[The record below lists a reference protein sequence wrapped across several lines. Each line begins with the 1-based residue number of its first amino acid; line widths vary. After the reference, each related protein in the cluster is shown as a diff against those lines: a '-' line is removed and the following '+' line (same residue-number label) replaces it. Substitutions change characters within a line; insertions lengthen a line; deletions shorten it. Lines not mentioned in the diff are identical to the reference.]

1 VRDSRITAAI
11 EAAQALIRGTAATAV
26 GEAATQLLDSMRSAA
41 TYRERSKLAA
51 TQTHLLQT
59 GDALLA
65 AFAAALR
72 EKVEA
77 DLGDKSQRGSGS
89 GGPTDW
95 QAVSLVD
102 ESQIDERL
110 SFERIGQFISHESE
124 DELRELTAYMSSM
137 LGHGGS
143 DPDRNPLRGNVIGS
157 ALHQAIEKTSD
168 DTETQRILAKELGVP
183 MARALPGC
191 FRAIVEDLVARG
203 FRKADLTVRATATPA
218 GVAGAGSL
226 LDDAR
231 KAWERSM
238 VGRPPNADGGDALR
252 SWESSILGRHGPID
266 PLPDD
271 LDPQSSSALLDRLI
285 RGGLPGSAGRGPA
298 LPANNA
304 SAQADAELMSLLRR
318 LNGSDTVRD
327 DLRDL
332 PAAPTSSGSGRFG
345 PTTGSGS
352 FAADES
358 SVLRGPGG
366 GPRSGYGELMAAN
379 LIRAHRGELMQ
390 ASQGKLDHMLIEVV
404 SSLFDQILSDSRVA
418 PQMAR
423 QIARLQLPV
432 LRVAMRD
439 TSFFSSRRH
448 PVRRFINRVS
458 ALAAGFSQF
467 DSGPGQNLIAR
478 VGALVTE
485 IVEGDFDQVGLYGEK
500 LLELENVVA
509 ELATVELEA
518 TPAAATLQ
526 AKELEWRLQHR
537 FSQRLHA
544 ALEPL
549 AIPAFLK
556 TFLAQVWGQ
565 VILTATQHD
574 GIDSLADRK
583 FRRTAFDLVVSI
595 QPKRSVEQRAHFLA
609 TLPALMATLNVG
621 IALVEWPPAAREA
634 FFGQLIAEHAGSL
647 KVAPGT
653 ELDHNMMLRQLEA
666 AFRTAVPR
674 SDEPFDEAA
683 AAARGD
689 STVEP
694 HFSADEALSV
704 GLIGEGA
711 VDWSSAFEP
720 VDDGLASVSAEPQAA
735 AAPAATVVSAAAAR
749 AVEPVEPGAF
759 PTLVDP
765 EEAAL
770 PPAIETAPAGLPVAD
785 PDEPTEGPRLR
796 HHLQLGITYRLHLK
810 DQWEKVRLTYMSPGR
825 TLFLFTHGAR
835 DRSTISMTARMLER
849 LCDSRRLKTYE
860 TASLIDRAT
869 DRARRQL
876 AALRPATPASS
887 AA

>member
-1 VRDSRITAAI
+1 MRDSRITAAI

-26 GEAATQLLDSMRSAA
+26 GEAATQLLESMRSAA

-59 GDALLA
+59 RDALLA

-72 EKVEA
+72 KKVEA
-77 DLGDKSQRGSGS
+77 DIGDKSQRGSGS

-137 LGHGGS
+137 LSHGGS
-143 DPDRNPLRGNVIGS
+143 DPDRNPLRGNIIGS

-168 DTETQRILAKELGVP
+168 DTDTQRILAKELGVP
-183 MARALPGC
+183 MARALPAC

-318 LNGSDTVRD
+318 LNGGDTVRD

-332 PAAPTSSGSGRFG
+332 AAAPASSGSGR
-345 PTTGSGS
+345 

-366 GPRSGYGELMAAN
+366 APRSGYGELMAAN

-485 IVEGDFDQVGLYGEK
+485 IVDGDFDQVGLYGEK
-500 LLELENVVA
+500 LLELEKVVA

-574 GIDSLADRK
+574 GIDSPADSK
-583 FRRTAFDLVVSI
+583 FRRTAFDLVASI

-653 ELDHNMMLRQLEA
+653 ELDHNMMLRQPEA
-666 AFRTAVPR
+666 AFRTAVQR
-674 SDEPFDEAA
+674 SDEPFDEAPA
-683 AAARGD
+683 ASRGD
-689 STVEP
+689 NAVEP

-720 VDDGLASVSAEPQAA
+720 VDDGFASMSAEPQAA
-735 AAPAATVVSAAAAR
+735 AAK
-749 AVEPVEPGAF
+749 AVEPVQPGAF

-770 PPAIETAPAGLPVAD
+770 PPAIETAPADLPVAD
-785 PDEPTEGPRLR
+785 ADEPTEGPRLR

-849 LCDSRRLKTYE
+849 LCDTRRLKTYE

-876 AALRPATPASS
+876 AALRPATPASP

>member
-1 VRDSRITAAI
+1 MRDSRITGAI
-11 EAAQALIRGTAATAV
+11 DAAQALIRGTAALAV
-26 GEAATQLLDSMRSAA
+26 GEAATQLLESMRSAA
-41 TYRERSKLAA
+41 TYRDRSKLAA
-51 TQTHLLQT
+51 AQTHLVRT
-59 GDALLA
+59 RESLLA
-65 AFAAALR
+65 AFGQALR
-72 EKVEA
+72 EKVGA
-77 DLGDKSQRGSGS
+77 DLGEKGQARDDSRAA
-89 GGPTDW
+89 GPTDW

-124 DELRELTAYMSSM
+124 AELRELTAYMSAM
-137 LGHGGS
+137 LGHGAS
-143 DPDRNPLRGNVIGS
+143 DPDRNPLRGNIIGS

-168 DTETQRILAKELGVP
+168 DTDTQRILAKELGVP
-183 MARALPGC
+183 MARALPAC
-191 FRAIVEDLVARG
+191 FRAIVEDLAARG
-203 FRKADLTVRATATPA
+203 FRKADLAVRATASPA
-218 GVAGAGSL
+218 GAVAAGSL
-226 LDDAR
+226 LDEAR
-231 KAWERSM
+231 RTWERSM
-238 VGRPPNADGGDALR
+238 VGRPPGLDAATGDALR
-252 SWESSILGRHGPID
+252 SWESSILGRHGHID

-271 LDPQSSSALLDRLI
+271 LDPQSSSALFDRLI
-285 RGGLPGSAGRGPA
+285 RGGLPGSAGRGAAPQ
-298 LPANNA
+298 ANPA
-304 SAQADAELMSLLRR
+304 SAHADAELMSLLRR
-318 LNGSDTVRD
+318 LNGADTVRD

-332 PAAPTSSGSGRFG
+332 PGAPAGNGSGR
-345 PTTGSGS
+345 

-358 SVLRGPGG
+358 VVLRGTGDAQ
-366 GPRSGYGELMAAN
+366 RSGYGELMAAN

-390 ASQGKLDHMLIEVV
+390 ASQGKLDHLLIEVV

-448 PVRRFINRVS
+448 PVRRFINRIS
-458 ALAAGFSQF
+458 ALAAGLSQF

-485 IVEGDFDQVGLYGEK
+485 IVEGDFDHVGLYGEK
-500 LLELENVVA
+500 LLELENIVE
-509 ELATVELEA
+509 ELATVELES

-537 FSQRLHA
+537 FSQRLHV

-565 VILTATQHD
+565 VILTATRHD
-574 GIDSLADRK
+574 GIDSPADRK

-595 QPKRSVEQRAHFLA
+595 QPKRSIEQRAHFLA
-609 TLPALMATLNVG
+609 TLPALMATLNLG
-621 IALVEWPPAAREA
+621 IALVEWPLAARET

-666 AFRTAVPR
+666 AFRIAVPR
-674 SDEPFDEAA
+674 SDEPFDEAPA
-683 AAARGD
+683 ASGAD
-689 STVEP
+689 SAVEP

-711 VDWSSAFEP
+711 VDWSSVFEP
-720 VDDGLASVSAEPQAA
+720 VDDGYASMGAEPQAA
-735 AAPAATVVSAAAAR
+735 AAKARAAMPAPAAAAK
-749 AVEPVEPGAF
+749 AVEPLEPGAF
-759 PTLVDP
+759 PILVDP
-765 EEAAL
+765 EEAAV
-770 PPAIETAPAGLPVAD
+770 PPALEMAPVEHAATD
-785 PDEPTEGPRLR
+785 PDEPTEGPQLR
-796 HHLQLGITYRLHLK
+796 HHLQLGTTYRLHLK

-825 TLFLFTHGAR
+825 TLFLFTHGVR

-860 TASLIDRAT
+860 TASLLDRAT

-876 AALRPATPASS
+876 ATLRPTASAPPA
-887 AA
+887 A